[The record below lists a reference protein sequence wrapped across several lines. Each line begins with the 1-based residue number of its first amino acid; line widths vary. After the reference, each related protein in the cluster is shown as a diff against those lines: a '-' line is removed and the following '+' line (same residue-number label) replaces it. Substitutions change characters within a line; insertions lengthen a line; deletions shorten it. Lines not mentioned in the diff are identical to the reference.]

1 MDEKYPDHRTG
12 DENQDHYPE
21 RAVAPAPETA
31 DARVVAE
38 RAVAGAPVPGDA
50 PADAERAVAGAP
62 LARDA
67 PVDPERAVA
76 AGPVTRDARVAA
88 ERLLADAPL
97 TGDARVDAAIDGLS
111 RLAGAPPK
119 EHVAVLEEAHG
130 RLRDILGEL
139 AEGQP

>member
-21 RAVAPAPETA
+21 RAVAGGPVPG
-31 DARVVAE
+31 DAWAAAE

-50 PADAERAVAGAP
+50 
-62 LARDA
+62 
-67 PVDPERAVA
+67 
-76 AGPVTRDARVAA
+76 RVAA
-88 ERLLADAPL
+88 ERVLADAPL
-97 TGDARVDAAIDGLS
+97 TGDARVDAAIEGLS
-111 RLAGAPPK
+111 RLTGAPPK

>member
-12 DENQDHYPE
+12 DENQDHY
-21 RAVAPAPETA
+21 
-31 DARVVAE
+31 AE
-38 RAVAGAPVPGDA
+38 RAVAGAPVTGAARVADERAVAGAPVAGDG

-62 LARDA
+62 VTGAARAD
-67 PVDPERAVA
+67 
-76 AGPVTRDARVAA
+76 A
-88 ERLLADAPL
+88 ERVLADAPL
-97 TGDARVDAAIDGLS
+97 TGDARVNAAIEGLS

>member
-12 DENQDHYPE
+12 DKNQDHY
-21 RAVAPAPETA
+21 
-31 DARVVAE
+31 AE
-38 RAVAGAPVPGDA
+38 RAVAGGQVTGITQ
-50 PADAERAVAGAP
+50 ADAERAVAGGQVP
-62 LARDA
+62 
-67 PVDPERAVA
+67 
-76 AGPVTRDARVAA
+76 GDARADA
-88 ERLLADAPL
+88 ERVLADAPL
-97 TGDARVDAAIDGLS
+97 TGDARVDAAIEGLS